1 MCVKGLAMLADCVE
15 VKIIL
20 DVVNVVKKAMKQ
32 RIAVLIQMSLNVFTV
47 TRMTTSQEVTHAV

>member
-1 MCVKGLAMLADCVE
+1 MLADCVE